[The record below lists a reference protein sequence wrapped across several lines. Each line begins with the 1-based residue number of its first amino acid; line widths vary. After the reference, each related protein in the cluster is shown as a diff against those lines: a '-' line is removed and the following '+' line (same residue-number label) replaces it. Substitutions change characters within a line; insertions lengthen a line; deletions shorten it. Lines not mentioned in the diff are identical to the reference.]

1 MKFESDDMQLPE
13 VAQELHR
20 GYSLDQIKSLLK
32 QAAGIA
38 EQEGMCALNELLLS
52 VSKVADNCVC

>member
-1 MKFESDDMQLPE
+1 MNYESDDLQLPD

-20 GYSLDQIKSLLK
+20 GYSIDQIRSLLT

-38 EQEGMCALNELLLS
+38 EQEGMNALNELLLS
-52 VSKVADNCVC
+52 VSKVAENCLG